1 MAELNNTLEELSKN
15 PLFQMSLGS
24 KELFH
29 SNFLAWLFVQDPE
42 FAANWLSSFDHLPDE
57 LSLRDNDPID
67 REKGNT
73 DLWLHFNEGDII
85 IENKVKS
92 VPYTKQLDD
101 YAKKNGSSHSYL
113 LLSLTKPEFF
123 NGNTYTCSFD
133 NKTIDWFHISYGD
146 VASAIREHFTTN
158 TSNEQYANDYIDF
171 IDKLDELAQLLPVNK
186 ETDQYDFAWGHTPID
201 QGNINLRKYRL
212 HDLYTK
218 HKMDSFAEILRN
230 ELSDDI
236 KVDWGFSNGTGIV
249 TARKR
254 NDGAEIGVQ
263 LQNNAFRLYTY
274 WKDDKGRSKQLRDNL
289 KANDL
294 WFNFEWTSIHHIA
307 DDIKGSGKNRQGNY
321 NNYSG
326 QFFYK
331 YIKLYDK
338 SVLDVL
344 HYFNETFRNF
354 EAHREQIAQNVRR
367 IN

>member
-1 MAELNNTLEELSKN
+1 MTDLIIALDELNDN

-29 SNFLAWLFVQDPE
+29 SNFLAWLFEQDNE
-42 FAANWLSSFDHLPDE
+42 FASKWFSSMNHLPDQ
-57 LSLRDNDPID
+57 LSLKENNPID

-92 VPYTKQLDD
+92 VPHKRQLDD
-101 YAKKNGSSHSYL
+101 YAKKNGSRYSYL

-123 NGNTYTCSFD
+123 NGDTYTIIVD
-133 NKTIDWFHISYGD
+133 DEAVKWFQISYRD

-158 TSNEQYANDYIDF
+158 TSNEQYVNDYIDF
-171 IDKLDELAQLLPVNK
+171 IDKLDQLAQLLPVNK
-186 ETDQYDFAWGHTPID
+186 ETDQYDFASGHTPID

-218 HKMDSFAEILRN
+218 HKMNSFAEILRN
-230 ELSDDI
+230 ELSDNI
-236 KVDWGFSNGTGIV
+236 KVDWGFSNGTGMV

-254 NDGAEIGVQ
+254 IDGAEIGVQ

-274 WKDDKGRSKQLRDNL
+274 WKDDKGRSKQLRDHL
-289 KANDL
+289 KADDL
-294 WFNFEWTSIHHIA
+294 WFNFEWTSIPHVA

-321 NNYSG
+321 NNYSD

-344 HYFNETFRNF
+344 YYFNETFRNF
-354 EAHREQIAQNVRR
+354 EAQREQITQIIDR